1 MDDILSSLTIIDWI
15 LLGLV
20 ASATFIVAIDVYAI
34 RKEMRA
40 AARQRARPVKL
51 KTTEEQRRKWRS
63 KRQSRDLVDLVDDVD
78 TLLRHVE
85 EE

>member
-1 MDDILSSLTIIDWI
+1 MGDILSSLTIIDWI

-20 ASATFIVAIDVYAI
+20 ASATLIIAIGVHAI

-40 AARQRARPVKL
+40 AARQRAQPIKL

-63 KRQSRDLVDLVDDVD
+63 KTQSRDVVDLVDDVD
-78 TLLRHVE
+78 ILLRHVE
-85 EE
+85 ER

>member
-1 MDDILSSLTIIDWI
+1 MGNILSSLTIIDWI

-20 ASATFIVAIDVYAI
+20 ASAMLIIAIGVHAI

-40 AARQRARPVKL
+40 AARQRAQPIKL

-63 KRQSRDLVDLVDDVD
+63 KTQSRDLIDLVDDVD
-78 TLLRHVE
+78 TLLRHVGE
-85 EE
+85 K